1 MGARPLRRAIQRYI
15 EDPLADFV
23 LRAELDAGA
32 TVLVEVAPEDDDRD
46 LVLTVVRPEKA
57 PTPVA
62 VGGRKEEEPAD
73 EGVDDGGALN
83 QPAVEPPAA
92 DE

>member
-1 MGARPLRRAIQRYI
+1 
-15 EDPLADFV
+15 
-23 LRAELDAGA
+23 
-32 TVLVEVAPEDDDRD
+32 VLVEAAPEDDDRD
-46 LVLTVVRPEKA
+46 LILTVVRPEKK

-62 VGGRKEEEPAD
+62 VGGPKEDEPAGD

-83 QPAVEPPAA
+83 QPAVEPPAV